1 LELTSA
7 QTLKNL
13 KNTKVEMRRQAHKQM
28 THERPVHAHRFF
40 YCLFLP

>member
-1 LELTSA
+1 MLEILSA

-28 THERPVHAHRFF
+28 THERPVHAHRFS
-40 YCLFLP
+40 LLPST